1 MKGSRVFTTAACVA
15 VALLLAACGSPS
27 KRGGYYKDDGPG
39 TDIPADI
46 LSTPD
51 AVPRIEPYA
60 RANMRPY
67 RIMGKTYVPLAG
79 NTPYRATGI
88 ASWYGK
94 KFHGQKTANGE
105 TYNMY
110 AMTAAHPTLPLPSYA
125 RVTRP
130 DTGASVVVRIND
142 RGPFHSGRVI
152 DLSYTAAAKLGLIGR
167 GSGKVV
173 VEAITHTDI
182 ARAQS
187 GGGASWAATDTSQS
201 VSALPVAATPT
212 PVAVPIAVAPSRPT
226 SDSQPARV
234 VQPEHSAPPV
244 PDALAILEDNTP
256 RPPEDTA
263 PSSLVAGHSPGT
275 MPTLEQDGGTGIFLQ
290 FGAFSAQENAEILAQ
305 RLNDQITTVE
315 SRRAQVFP
323 SSDLYRVR
331 VGPFATRTEAVNAAF
346 RIQQHT
352 GAQATLATRD

>member
-1 MKGSRVFTTAACVA
+1 MGTRFLTAAACIGVS
-15 VALLLAACGSPS
+15 LILAACGSTS

-39 TDIPADI
+39 SNIPADI

-60 RANMRPY
+60 RANLRPY
-67 RIMGKTYVPLAG
+67 RVMGKTYVPLAG
-79 NTPYRATGI
+79 NSPYRETGI

-105 TYNMY
+105 IYNMY

-125 RVTRP
+125 RVTRL
-130 DTGASVVVRIND
+130 DTGASVVVRVND

-152 DLSYTAAAKLGLIGR
+152 DLSYTAAAKLGLIGS

-187 GGGASWAATDTSQS
+187 SGAGWAKTGTTQQASAQPAAATPAT
-201 VSALPVAATPT
+201 VALPVALAPSRQSADGE
-212 PVAVPIAVAPSRPT
+212 PSPAVAP
-226 SDSQPARV
+226 QPSAR
-234 VQPEHSAPPV
+234 SV
-244 PDALAILEDNTP
+244 PDALAVLEGNDGWPGIGATP
-256 RPPEDTA
+256 SDIAEQ
-263 PSSLVAGHSPGT
+263 SSGT
-275 MPTLEQDGGTGIFLQ
+275 MPTLEEDSSSGIFLQ
-290 FGAFSAQENAEILAQ
+290 FGAFSGQENAEYLAQ
-305 RLNDQITTVE
+305 RLNDQIAMVE

-331 VGPFATRTEAVNAAF
+331 IGPFANRTEAVNAAF

>member
-15 VALLLAACGSPS
+15 VALLLAACGSTS

-187 GGGASWAATDTSQS
+187 GGAASWAATDTSQS
-201 VSALPVAATPT
+201 VAALPVAAAST
-212 PVAVPIAVAPSRPT
+212 PVAVPIAV
-226 SDSQPARV
+226 
-234 VQPEHSAPPV
+234 APPV

-256 RPPEDTA
+256 SPPEDTA

-275 MPTLEQDGGTGIFLQ
+275 MPMLEQDGSTGIFLQ

-323 SSDLYRVR
+323 STGLYRVR
-331 VGPFATRTEAVNAAF
+331 VGPFANRTEAVNAAF